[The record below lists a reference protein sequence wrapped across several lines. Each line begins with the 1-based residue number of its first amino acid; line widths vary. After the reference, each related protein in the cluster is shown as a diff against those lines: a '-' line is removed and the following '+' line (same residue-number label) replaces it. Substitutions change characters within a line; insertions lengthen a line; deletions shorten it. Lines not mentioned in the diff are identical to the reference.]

1 MYILIKKMFFAKDSG
16 VIHMSENM
24 ENNIGLINAKMPKSV
39 DKALTNLTEKP
50 TKAIGSTLSDIW
62 FLVFGGIGHLAEKRK
77 LWYAADLEKYNKE
90 LQEKVNKIPKERKVA
105 PDIQVVA
112 PALEV
117 SKYCVEK
124 EELRK
129 MFVNLIASSMDS
141 DKITSVHPIFI
152 DIISKLS
159 STDAL
164 LFKAIANESFDD
176 NCIIFEA
183 SIEQISFS
191 LTILEQLGLIV
202 LKGNKENDESLKKN
216 VINNHIRHY
225 KNIVLNLSITN
236 VAFDTLYEYVWDR
249 ITNFLLDK
257 NLSGE
262 TFPQHEYVVN
272 FFRETIKLTNLGK
285 QFKNIC
291 L

>member
-1 MYILIKKMFFAKDSG
+1 
-16 VIHMSENM
+16 MSENSK
-24 ENNIGLINAKMPKSV
+24 NNIGLINAEMPECV
-39 DKALTNLTEKP
+39 DKAITNLTEQP
-50 TKAIGSTLSDIW
+50 TKAIGSTVSDIW

-77 LWYAADLEKYNKE
+77 LRYAVELEKYNKE
-90 LQEKVNKIPKERKVA
+90 LQATINEIPKERKVE
-105 PDIQVVA
+105 PDIQIVA
-112 PALEV
+112 PALEA

-141 DKITSVHPIFI
+141 DKVTSVHPIFT

-164 LFKAIANESFDD
+164 LFKAIANEKFDD
-176 NCIIFEA
+176 DCVIFGA
-183 SIEQISFS
+183 SIERISFS

-202 LKGNKENDESLKKN
+202 SKSNKENDKDNLKKN
-216 VINNHIRHY
+216 IISNDIRLYKSIINN
-225 KNIVLNLSITN
+225 ITIIDF
-236 VAFDTLYEYVWDR
+236 AFDALYENIFDR
-249 ITNFLLDK
+249 ITNYLEDK
-257 NLSGE
+257 NLSGA
-262 TFPQHEYVVN
+262 TFPQHKSVID
-272 FFRETIKLTNLGK
+272 FFLETIKLTNLGK